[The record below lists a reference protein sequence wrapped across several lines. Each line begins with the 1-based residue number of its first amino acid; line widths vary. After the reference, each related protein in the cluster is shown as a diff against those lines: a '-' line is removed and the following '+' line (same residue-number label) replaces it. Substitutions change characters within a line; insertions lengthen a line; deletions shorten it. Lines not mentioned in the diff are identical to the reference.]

1 MHPARP
7 ETLENCPATGEEVK
21 VKSVFVVGAGPAGL
35 FAAQKLARAGYP
47 VIIFNR
53 DVKPGGLA
61 EYGIYPVKEKMKSGL
76 RKQFGKILELP
87 NLAYFGHLPVGA
99 GHTLSMGAL
108 REWNPAALVFAVGAQ
123 GTKKLGLP
131 GEEVRGVYSA
141 KDFVYHYN
149 LLPPFASRD
158 FSTGKRIAIIGMG
171 NVMVDIARWL
181 LEDDPDRQTEEV
193 TVIARRGPFE
203 VKFDE
208 KEFAHIEPHLD
219 RRDLQ
224 DELVRV
230 KERIAAVGQDVA
242 KVPEASFS
250 VLAKPFVEPVQP
262 RLRFRF
268 LSSPQAIHPDASGRI
283 ARLAVMENLL
293 VAKDGGT
300 AAKATDKTTDLEFDT
315 MIFAIGDVVDPTV
328 GLPYGKGGYVTN
340 PDTGDAERAAY
351 EVFDPQSG
359 KVLEGTY
366 VVGWARKASEGLVG
380 KARYDAEQGA
390 THILKYLESA
400 AEKTGAAPEEI
411 RAELTRRG
419 LPLVSKDDLPFLGR
433 AEEKQARALGRESF
447 KFSDDA
453 AMLAA
458 IEGEKKK
465 GNSRPAAA

>member
-1 MHPARP
+1 M
-7 ETLENCPATGEEVK
+7 
-21 VKSVFVVGAGPAGL
+21 KSVYVVGAGPAGL
-35 FAAQKLARAGYP
+35 FAAQKVARAGYP

-87 NLAYFGHLPVGA
+87 NLAYFGHLPVGK
-99 GHTLSMGAL
+99 GHILSMGAL

-131 GEEVRGVYSA
+131 GEEARGVYSA

-181 LEDDPDRQTEEV
+181 LEDDPNRQTEEV
-193 TVIARRGPFE
+193 TVVARRGPFE

-224 DELVRV
+224 DELFRV
-230 KERIAAVGQDVA
+230 KERIAAVGQDIA
-242 KVPEASFS
+242 KVSEASFP
-250 VLAKPFVEPVQP
+250 VLAKPYQEPVAP

-268 LSSPQAIHPDASGRI
+268 LSSPQAIHADASGRI
-283 ARLAVMENLL
+283 ARLSVTENLL

-300 AAKATDKTTDLEFDT
+300 AAKATDKITELEFDT
-315 MIFAIGDVVDPTV
+315 MIFAIGDVADPTI
-328 GLPYGKGGYVTN
+328 GLPYGKDGYVTN
-340 PDTGDAERAAY
+340 PDTADLERAAY

-359 KVLEGTY
+359 RVVEGTY

-380 KARYDAEQGA
+380 KARFDAEQGIN
-390 THILKYLESA
+390 HVLKYLESA

-419 LPLVSKDDLPFLGR
+419 LPLVSKDDLAFLAR
-433 AEEKQARALGRESF
+433 AEDKQARALGRESF

-458 IEGEKKK
+458 IEAEKKK
-465 GNSRPAAA
+465 GNGRPATA